1 MMESFMLQLY
11 RKQFCKHKE
20 TVFTDLPAK
29 ERWVLM
35 IAIIYWPFIWDNP
48 GEPAGIRPLT
58 LYVTATVLK
67 FLTSTSNL
75 PWSSLPA
82 S

>member
-29 ERWVLM
+29 ER
-35 IAIIYWPFIWDNP
+35 
-48 GEPAGIRPLT
+48 
-58 LYVTATVLK
+58 
-67 FLTSTSNL
+67 
-75 PWSSLPA
+75 
-82 S
+82 